1 MCSHNKTMAEINKNK
16 NSGYLFVNKKK
27 TGKQPDYRGKITIEG
42 KEYWL
47 SGWES
52 EKDGEK
58 MWSLSATDPST
69 VNTASHNQTSQSSN
83 TQNNQQKDNKETS
96 SKSDP
101 QPDES
106 KKDSPDGFPD
116 PDFFSDIFSTPQ

>member
-69 VNTASHNQTSQSSN
+69 VNLAPHNQNSNNQQRDNKEQSSN
-83 TQNNQQKDNKETS
+83 
-96 SKSDP
+96 KSDP
-101 QPDES
+101 QPEDN
-106 KKDSPDGFPD
+106 KKDSSDGFPD

>member
-1 MCSHNKTMAEINKNK
+1 MAEINKNK

>member
-1 MCSHNKTMAEINKNK
+1 MAETNKNK

-69 VNTASHNQTSQSSN
+69 VPSHTNQNTSNTSNTSTQQKEQTS
-83 TQNNQQKDNKETS
+83 T
-96 SKSDP
+96 KSDP
-101 QPDES
+101 HPEENKD
-106 KKDSPDGFPD
+106 KKDSDGFPD
-116 PDFFSDIFSTPQ
+116 ADFFTDIFSTPQ

>member
-1 MCSHNKTMAEINKNK
+1 MAEINKNK

-69 VNTASHNQTSQSSN
+69 VTISHNQGSQNTQSSN
-83 TQNNQQKDNKETS
+83 NQPKDNKEQGS
-96 SKSDP
+96 QKSDP
-101 QPDES
+101 QPEND
-106 KKDSPDGFPD
+106 KKDSSDGFPD

>member
-1 MCSHNKTMAEINKNK
+1 MAEINKNK

-69 VNTASHNQTSQSSN
+69 VNLAPHNQNSNNQQRDNKEQSSN
-83 TQNNQQKDNKETS
+83 
-96 SKSDP
+96 KSDP
-101 QPDES
+101 QPEDN
-106 KKDSPDGFPD
+106 KKDSSDGFPD

>member
-69 VNTASHNQTSQSSN
+69 VNLASHNQNSNNQQRDNKEQSSN
-83 TQNNQQKDNKETS
+83 
-96 SKSDP
+96 KSDP
-101 QPDES
+101 QPEDN
-106 KKDSPDGFPD
+106 KKDSSDGFPD

>member
-1 MCSHNKTMAEINKNK
+1 MAEINKNK

-69 VNTASHNQTSQSSN
+69 VNVSHNNQNANTQQKEQSS
-83 TQNNQQKDNKETS
+83 S
-96 SKSDP
+96 STKSDP
-101 QPDES
+101 HPEDNKD
-106 KKDSPDGFPD
+106 KKDSDGFPD
-116 PDFFSDIFSTPQ
+116 NDFFSDIFSTPQ

>member
-1 MCSHNKTMAEINKNK
+1 MCSHNKTMAETNKNK

-69 VNTASHNQTSQSSN
+69 VNVSHNNQNANTQPKEQSS
-83 TQNNQQKDNKETS
+83 S
-96 SKSDP
+96 STKSDP
-101 QPDES
+101 HPEDNKD
-106 KKDSPDGFPD
+106 KKDSDGFPD
-116 PDFFSDIFSTPQ
+116 NDFFSDIFSTPQ

>member
-1 MCSHNKTMAEINKNK
+1 MCSHNKTMAETNKNK

-69 VNTASHNQTSQSSN
+69 VPSHNNQNTSNTSTQQKEQTS
-83 TQNNQQKDNKETS
+83 T
-96 SKSDP
+96 KSDP
-101 QPDES
+101 HPEENKD
-106 KKDSPDGFPD
+106 KKDSDGFPD
-116 PDFFSDIFSTPQ
+116 ADFFTDIFSTPQ